1 MNKLILVN
9 FKDGKQIK
17 LDPKQI
23 VSTSQI
29 AKMTVQTPPNESS
42 ESKNELDFLSQIDL
56 GSSNSSDYFT
66 ESDADAGVRSILVE
80 DFDED
85 EDQDEDSSDD
95 EDAKSSQSQTSG
107 DAGAKPKKK
116 RQRLTHLSE
125 EEKLARRKMKNRVA
139 AQSARDR
146 KKAKMDG
153 LEEETKSLRVQN
165 EKLRNE
171 NKLLKEKTKLLLDE
185 NRKLLGKL
193 KQQATA
199 SPVGAS
205 VPASASV
212 AVEAVA
218 SLQPRADSSSVISLK
233 RKFDQMKT
241 TRGVEESAAFSID
254 VSQQQKQLHLL
265 FPQLIYTLIFYT
277 MNLLKSEQATL
288 NSLTRCYNSSNQHK
302 SSPVSLHQIRAVN
315 LRVLKLKAT
324 LVKLLKLLKM
334 QRSSQRTTA
343 ASLQLARSAMADN
356 NSKLMLLLPS
366 RLLRT
371 TSQTASSQQQ
381 SSICNTILLASLIAK
396 LARRKQHL
404 LNHQRFF

>member
-23 VSTSQI
+23 VST
-29 AKMTVQTPPNESS
+29 AKMTIVPS
-42 ESKNELDFLSQIDL
+42 ESNGRDLVVSSSDKMELDLLSQLDL
-56 GSSNSSDYFT
+56 GSNSSDYFT
-66 ESDADAGVRSILVE
+66 ESDDGVRSILMD
-80 DFDED
+80 DFDDEVDEED
-85 EDQDEDSSDD
+85 DD
-95 EDAKSSQSQTSG
+95 EEEDDTSRSQTSSSE
-107 DAGAKPKKK
+107 AKPKKK

-153 LEEETKSLRVQN
+153 LEEETKVLREQN

-185 NRKLLGKL
+185 NRKLLNKL
-193 KQQATA
+193 KQPTPSAVVSQA
-199 SPVGAS
+199 PVP
-205 VPASASV
+205 VPASVQVVSIVRPVEEAASK
-212 AVEAVA
+212 
-218 SLQPRADSSSVISLK
+218 SPRVDSNSAISLK

-241 TRGVEESAAFSID
+241 TSGVEESAAFSIN

-288 NSLTRCYNSSNQHK
+288 NTLTRCHNSHSNQHK
-302 SSPVSLHQIRAVN
+302 PSSSSLHQIRAVN

-334 QRSSQRTTA
+334 HRNQRASAT
-343 ASLQLARSAMADN
+343 ASLQLVRSTMANHNHN
-356 NSKLMLLLPS
+356 NSKLTLMMLPTRQGS
-366 RLLRT
+366 
-371 TSQTASSQQQ
+371 QQ

-396 LARRKQHL
+396 LARRKPTSR
-404 LNHQRFF
+404 RF